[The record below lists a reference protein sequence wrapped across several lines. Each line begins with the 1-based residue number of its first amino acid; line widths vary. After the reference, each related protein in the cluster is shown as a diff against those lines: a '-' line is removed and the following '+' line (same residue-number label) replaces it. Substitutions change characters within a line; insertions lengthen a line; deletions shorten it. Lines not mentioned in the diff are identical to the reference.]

1 MNIIRKLLTKHQKRG
16 KPVVLALLTCIV
28 VVGLSTGIV
37 WFNDYLGAKADS
49 SDGFDPLKAYDGEHL
64 DEFVEEMEHHFS
76 ADGIKGKYGLDL
88 DANGGFLQCTEYD
101 CEKRTLSG
109 TKLTKKM
116 LEEKCDP
123 DDSKSPSR
131 YWFWIKARNY
141 DGGGAANECDDWATG
156 EGKQSTE
163 VLSRA
168 TNTLAALGNF
178 GRGDWR
184 NGLSLLSS
192 SLEAQRVQAGSYS
205 TWHTEYYWTSTNP
218 LTHKVN
224 AKSGENCVKVPMANL
239 KEGGIIADAGNTLS
253 GNRKLSFYATDIKD
267 FYDMMVKED
276 KWYS

>member
-1 MNIIRKLLTKHQKRG
+1 MQTLKKLLTKHQKRG
-16 KPVVLALLTCIV
+16 RPVVLALLTCIV
-28 VVGLSTGIV
+28 VVGLATGIV

-64 DEFVEEMEHHFS
+64 DEFVEEMENHFS

-88 DANGGFLQCTEYD
+88 DANGGYLQCTTYD

-123 DDSKSPSR
+123 NDPKSPSK

-141 DGGGAANECDDWATG
+141 DGGGAANGCDDQVA
-156 EGKQSTE
+156 KVQPISK
-163 VLSRA
+163 VA
-168 TNTLAALGNF
+168 NTLTALSNF

-184 NGLSLLSS
+184 SGLSLLSS
-192 SLEAQRVQAGSYS
+192 SLKTPRVQAGSYS

-218 LTHKVN
+218 LEHKVN
-224 AKSGENCVKVPMANL
+224 AKSGENCVEVPMANL
-239 KEGGIIADAGNTLS
+239 TDGGIIKDKGNSLS
-253 GNRKLSFYATDIKD
+253 GNRKLSFYATDLLP
-267 FYDMMVKED
+267 FYKMMTNDSE
-276 KWYS
+276 KWFS